1 MAKQAVSW
9 DSSNSA
15 SKYLEVLGAIAGG
28 VDDSIDYIKQQI
40 YKSLEIKS

>member
-1 MAKQAVSW
+1 MAQQAVSW
-9 DSSNSA
+9 NNSNSA
-15 SKYLEVLGAIAGG
+15 SKPLGIVEAIAGG